1 MSHIGTSSASS
12 ISSVLKNS
20 TNSVSVV
27 EAIEKL
33 WVVPEDVATVLHV
46 WVVVVRD
53 LDAGG
58 ICLPRHVVYVEVV
71 LALKVVHG

>member
-1 MSHIGTSSASS
+1 LVGVEELHPVSHC
-12 ISSVLKNS
+12 
-20 TNSVSVV
+20 
-27 EAIEKL
+27 L
-33 WVVPEDVATVLHV
+33 WVVPDDVTTVLHV